1 MAAGEAEALACV
13 TGAQEVNYD
22 KNSDE
27 EGTSHIAKD
36 AANDECLD
44 KFPSWLQVPKV
55 FGADYANFLASVT
68 AGSGDAGGVKQGSA
82 CLAGYW
88 KHHPAKLLQLTF
100 NLLSLRSLPF

>member
-44 KFPSWLQVPKV
+44 KFPS
-55 FGADYANFLASVT
+55 
-68 AGSGDAGGVKQGSA
+68 
-82 CLAGYW
+82 
-88 KHHPAKLLQLTF
+88 
-100 NLLSLRSLPF
+100 